1 MSKRRKSNKDVSY
14 EDFFSPKDLIG
25 NIMTN
30 NITIKGKNDS
40 QIEFIQKIRDNE
52 ITICSGAAGC
62 GKAQPLTSKVLT
74 PNGWVTMG
82 EITIGDE
89 VITQSGNATEVLGV
103 FPQGIKDIYRV
114 TFSDGTF
121 TESCGEHLWLTQT
134 YKDRNY
140 KTKRNGDVV
149 YIPKSGETKTTIEI
163 KNSLLTNDGKKNH
176 NIPMV
181 NEVNFNEQLLEID
194 PYIMG
199 CILGDGGLT
208 GSKIVITSADKQVIG
223 EINNR
228 LPNSINISK
237 IPSGKYEYVIKS
249 EKRGGGNNTYLNE
262 IKNLGLFGIKSEEKY
277 IPKKYLYNTISN
289 RVKLLQGLMDTDGY
303 VSKNGMKI
311 SFTSCSHQLVSD
323 MVELVQSL
331 GGVAT
336 IKSKFKTYT
345 YNGEKRTGKESFD
358 VTVSLPPHINPFLL
372 SRKRD
377 RVVPKTKYKP
387 IRYITNVEYI
397 GDMEAQCIMVKDDS
411 HLYVTDNYIVTHN
424 TYLAVG
430 QALKLVKQKTTKY
443 EKIWISRPA
452 VETGKSLGFIP
463 GTLQEKLMPYML
475 PLLDNIDKIVGKE
488 KRIELMEKEIIEFQP
503 LSFIRGK
510 TIDNAILIMDESQN
524 ATPLEM
530 KTLLTRIGEYSKF
543 IITGD
548 IDQSDKY
555 KNVEDSGLFDMIHRL
570 TNLDKVAIHKFT
582 EADIVR
588 NPIITEILKRY
599 K

>member
-1 MSKRRKSNKDVSY
+1 MSKRRNVSKKDLSY
-14 EDFFSPKDLIG
+14 EDFFSPKDLIS
-25 NIMTN
+25 NIMTS
-30 NITIKGKNDS
+30 NISIKAKNDS
-40 QIEFIQKIRDNE
+40 QIDFIQKIKDNE

-62 GKAQPLTSKVLT
+62 GK
-74 PNGWVTMG
+74 
-82 EITIGDE
+82 
-89 VITQSGNATEVLGV
+89 
-103 FPQGIKDIYRV
+103 
-114 TFSDGTF
+114 
-121 TESCGEHLWLTQT
+121 
-134 YKDRNY
+134 
-140 KTKRNGDVV
+140 
-149 YIPKSGETKTTIEI
+149 
-163 KNSLLTNDGKKNH
+163 
-176 NIPMV
+176 
-181 NEVNFNEQLLEID
+181 
-194 PYIMG
+194 
-199 CILGDGGLT
+199 
-208 GSKIVITSADKQVIG
+208 
-223 EINNR
+223 
-228 LPNSINISK
+228 
-237 IPSGKYEYVIKS
+237 
-249 EKRGGGNNTYLNE
+249 
-262 IKNLGLFGIKSEEKY
+262 
-277 IPKKYLYNTISN
+277 
-289 RVKLLQGLMDTDGY
+289 
-303 VSKNGMKI
+303 
-311 SFTSCSHQLVSD
+311 
-323 MVELVQSL
+323 
-331 GGVAT
+331 
-336 IKSKFKTYT
+336 
-345 YNGEKRTGKESFD
+345 
-358 VTVSLPPHINPFLL
+358 
-372 SRKRD
+372 
-377 RVVPKTKYKP
+377 
-387 IRYITNVEYI
+387 
-397 GDMEAQCIMVKDDS
+397 
-411 HLYVTDNYIVTHN
+411 

-510 TIDNAILIMDESQN
+510 TIDNAILIMDQSQN